1 VQVLTIHG
9 SKGLDFEHVY
19 LVQLHKAPPPGD
31 RAGRTEVGRLD
42 DDEAP
47 NGNRFEYRLFGAAT
61 LGFDQI
67 EAERREVEA
76 AERVRLLYV
85 AMTRA
90 KDRLVL
96 AGTWPDDTDP
106 RPWEHAR
113 SPMDLLLSR
122 AVLPADLAASWSDV
136 IDQKTW
142 SFVDDAGALWK
153 FPALRPELEALTA
166 EETEGPDLPEP
177 EEIALAAGTLEI
189 KREEA
194 RARMDRPFSGAAS
207 EEAHHLLREEQA
219 EARVAPEVEEAR
231 QRRKGKRTPELDR
244 EAAMAAGGAIHRV
257 LETWDLTA
265 DPRKEAGRQRSL
277 LPEYL
282 AALVEGEILDQALP
296 RALDLLDQFLE
307 GPLLARFRNLDG
319 HVLARELPVLLPPTE
334 SPTAP
339 IGVIAGAIDLLYR
352 DPKTK
357 ALVIADYKTD
367 DLETEADLNR
377 RAATYAHQG
386 AVYVRALQ
394 DALELPDLPRFELWF
409 LRAGRVVEA

>member
-1 VQVLTIHG
+1 
-9 SKGLDFEHVY
+9 
-19 LVQLHKAPPPGD
+19 
-31 RAGRTEVGRLD
+31 
-42 DDEAP
+42 
-47 NGNRFEYRLFGAAT
+47 
-61 LGFDQI
+61 
-67 EAERREVEA
+67 
-76 AERVRLLYV
+76 
-85 AMTRA
+85 
-90 KDRLVL
+90 
-96 AGTWPDDTDP
+96 
-106 RPWEHAR
+106 
-113 SPMDLLLSR
+113 MDLLLSR

-153 FPALRPELEALTA
+153 FPALRPESESLAN

-177 EEIALAAGTLEI
+177 EEIARAASALQA

-194 RARMDRPFSGAAS
+194 QARMDRPFSGAAS

-357 ALVIADYKTD
+357 ALIIADYKTD
-367 DLETEADLNR
+367 DLETESDLNR